1 VLTKKA
7 YRTEIKQEGITR
19 AFEKLILL
27 LLSLTLPA
35 TLGSAETISTD
46 SKLDPMLKM
55 LSQKAISISTAKTM
69 NMVKEVPDQEQMV
82 KTIVRFKDNLNGI
95 DSLGGKIGFN
105 MLIRLTRKGTRY
117 SDIIPQNL
125 KLEDSLINLQTI
137 SDGGIVVLCQNSMTL
152 KCFLSCTQ
160 KRASMQP

>member
-1 VLTKKA
+1 MFLRHRSIPLKTFTKLTLGQMNKRSGVTTKK
-7 YRTEIKQEGITR
+7 R
-19 AFEKLILL
+19 ILDVA
-27 LLSLTLPA
+27 SRVFSEYGYTGA
-35 TLGSAETISTD
+35 NMRRIASA
-46 SKLDPMLKM
+46 
-55 LSQKAISISTAKTM
+55 ANISISGLYLY
-69 NMVKEVPDQEQMV
+69 
-82 KTIVRFKDNLNGI
+82 FK
-95 DSLGGKIGFN
+95 N